1 MFCGI
6 TFIPTFVK
14 SSTKTKTT
22 MNYFSELRN
31 IKNRIATIREEA
43 AKLLGLPLFLG
54 YVNKLQAEHDRLLGC
69 VVSLNDIIDERL

>member
-43 AKLLGLPLFLG
+43 AELLGLPLFAA

-69 VVSLNDIIDERL
+69 VISLNDIIDSRQ

>member
-31 IKNRIATIREEA
+31 IKNRIATIREESA
-43 AKLLGLPLFLG
+43 ELLGLPLFAG

>member
-1 MFCGI
+1 MFC
-6 TFIPTFVK
+6 FVVLLLFLHLLSHQQK
-14 SSTKTKTT
+14 QT

-43 AKLLGLPLFLG
+43 AKLLGLPLFAA

-69 VVSLNDIIDERL
+69 VVSLNDIIDSRQ

>member
-6 TFIPTFVK
+6 TFIPIFVK
-14 SSTKTKTT
+14 SSTKTT

-43 AKLLGLPLFLG
+43 AKLLGLPLFAA

-69 VVSLNDIIDERL
+69 VVSLNDIIDSRQ

>member
-1 MFCGI
+1 MFC
-6 TFIPTFVK
+6 FVVLLLFLYLLSHQQK
-14 SSTKTKTT
+14 QT

-43 AKLLGLPLFLG
+43 AKLLGLPLFAA

-69 VVSLNDIIDERL
+69 VISLNDIIDSRQ

>member
-1 MFCGI
+1 MVNYLVVILICQ
-6 TFIPTFVK
+6 
-14 SSTKTKTT
+14 TKTTAT
-22 MNYFSELRN
+22 MNYFQELRN

-43 AKLLGLPLFLG
+43 AKLLGLPLFAS

>member
-1 MFCGI
+1 
-6 TFIPTFVK
+6 
-14 SSTKTKTT
+14 
-22 MNYFSELRN
+22 MNYFQELRN
-31 IKNRIATIREEA
+31 IENRISSIREKA

>member
-31 IKNRIATIREEA
+31 IKNRIATIREEG
-43 AKLLGLPLFLG
+43 AKLLGLPLFAPL
-54 YVNKLQAEHDRLLGC
+54 VERMQAELDNLMGC
-69 VVSLNDIIDERL
+69 VISLNDIIDERL

>member
-43 AKLLGLPLFLG
+43 AKLLGLPLFAG

>member
-1 MFCGI
+1 LFCGI

-14 SSTKTKTT
+14 SSTKTT

-31 IKNRIATIREEA
+31 IKNRIATIREES
-43 AKLLGLPLFLG
+43 AKLLGLPLFAA

-69 VVSLNDIIDERL
+69 VISLNDIIDSRQ